1 MARRGVMTALQ
12 AALAGI
18 GGAAGG
24 YVQQEERKRKQKQ
37 EDDARAQQDFLTRF
51 SLTQAGARPRQA
63 PVPGMAPEAPGT
75 PPQYQ
80 TIGTFGGVE
89 YEALTPEAK
98 ALQSRQERAAGIE
111 ADIAART
118 TAENKRWE
126 SAKPQVAAALDK
138 IEKKYLPEGIRE
150 IALAGGFGTDAGK
163 AIETAFAIANQN
175 RATDV
180 AASRAAQ
187 AGDKTGL
194 SDDQLAKSYIDK
206 YMELSTSGTEMPSAT
221 QVREYIRR
229 VRGGL
234 TDADIYGEGTEAPK
248 PAAAPAMPSMTTPAG
263 GMFARDMFTSPVGV
277 ARTSNQ
283 EEIRNLTA
291 QIRDLERQK
300 PLGELGGT
308 KEQRRE
314 WEATGAPELSRLRA
328 ALDEA
333 KRRYRPSR

>member
-98 ALQSRQERAAGIE
+98 ALQSRQERVAGIE
-111 ADIAART
+111 AEIAARA
-118 TAENKRWE
+118 TAENKRWD
-126 SAKPQVAAALDK
+126 SARTQVVAALDK
-138 IEKKYLPEGIRE
+138 IEKKYLPEGIRDL
-150 IALAGGFGTDAGK
+150 ALSGGFGIDPAK

-180 AASRAAQ
+180 AASRAART
-187 AGDKTGL
+187 GD
-194 SDDQLAKSYIDK
+194 
-206 YMELSTSGTEMPSAT
+206 GTEGPSLTSLRMTAIKDFRDENA
-221 QVREYIRR
+221 REPTKEDEPEIRR
-229 VRGGL
+229 RVNIYQPGTYATMEGIYSGG
-234 TDADIYGEGTEAPK
+234 AEAPK
-248 PAAAPAMPSMTTPAG
+248 PAAAPTAPSMTTPAG
-263 GMFARDMFTSPVGV
+263 GMFARDMFASPVG
-277 ARTSNQ
+277 AAQPSSQ
-283 EEIRNLTA
+283 EEIRALAVKLAELNRGGFLGTIAAKDQYNRNAPKRA
-291 QIRDLERQK
+291 QVQ
-300 PLGELGGT
+300 
-308 KEQRRE
+308 
-314 WEATGAPELSRLRA
+314 A

-333 KRRYRPSR
+333 RRRYRPIR

>member
-24 YVQQEERKRKQKQ
+24 YVEQQERKRKQKQ

-180 AASRAAQ
+180 AASRAAR
-187 AGDKTGL
+187 A
-194 SDDQLAKSYIDK
+194 
-206 YMELSTSGTEMPSAT
+206 
-221 QVREYIRR
+221 
-229 VRGGL
+229 
-234 TDADIYGEGTEAPK
+234 GEGTEGPSLTSLRMTAAKDFFDETGNRPTEKDEPEIRRRVNLFRPGTYATMEDIYGGGNGAPK
-248 PAAAPAMPSMTTPAG
+248 PEATPAAPSMATPTG
-263 GMFARDMFTSPVGV
+263 GMFARDMFTSPVGE
-277 ARTSNQ
+277 ARTSNA
-283 EEIRNLTA
+283 EEVRNLVA
-291 QIRDLERQK
+291 QIRELERRRPVGQ
-300 PLGELGGT
+300 LGGT
-308 KEQRRE
+308 PEQRRE
-314 WEATGAPELSRLRA
+314 WETTGAPELNRLRA
-328 ALDEA
+328 ALQIA
-333 KRRYRPSR
+333 QRNR